1 MLRARGG
8 NLPSSQNG
16 NEQEEGSGLNCNQ
29 RGINQKPKL
38 TSTNARGKTEKRE
51 QEGGEERVGEG
62 RQRERRQ
69 GREEKREGGR
79 KQA

>member
-1 MLRARGG
+1 M
-8 NLPSSQNG
+8 

-38 TSTNARGKTEKRE
+38 ASTKVRGKTGKRGE
-51 QEGGEERVGEG
+51 EGGEGRVGEG

-69 GREEKREGGR
+69 GREMMK
-79 KQA
+79 